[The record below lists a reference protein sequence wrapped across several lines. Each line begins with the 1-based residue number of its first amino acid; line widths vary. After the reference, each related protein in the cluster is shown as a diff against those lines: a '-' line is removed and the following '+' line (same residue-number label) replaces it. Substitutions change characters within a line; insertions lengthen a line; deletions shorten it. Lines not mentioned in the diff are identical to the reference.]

1 MRKIVFADSFNLTE
15 GAENA
20 IRGLGEV
27 TCLMLG
33 QRDRLLKE
41 CREAEIIIAEYARI
55 DKEIFSAAKA
65 LKGVVV
71 YGVGTNHIDIE
82 EASKRGI
89 PVVNCRGGNAEAVA
103 ELAISMMLE
112 CLRWTGR
119 ANEFV
124 RGGKWE
130 NADSA
135 SLPSWMN
142 GRELRGKKLGILGAG
157 AIGTRIGEL
166 GEAFGMEVTVTAGRT
181 ESHPR
186 FPWRPLEEVLA
197 FSDILSVNV
206 PLTPGTRG
214 LLSRERLEMIKDGS
228 ILVITSR
235 GGIADEE
242 ALAEMLASGRL
253 AGAGLDVFA
262 EEPLPVESPLLKA
275 PNVVLTPHMGG
286 STEESVENI
295 SEIIASSCR
304 QILAGEIPPTTVNAG
319 MLGKKTR

>member
-1 MRKIVFADSFNLTE
+1 MD
-15 GAENA
+15 
-20 IRGLGEV
+20 
-27 TCLMLG
+27 
-33 QRDRLLKE
+33 
-41 CREAEIIIAEYARI
+41 
-55 DKEIFSAAKA
+55 
-65 LKGVVV
+65 
-71 YGVGTNHIDIE
+71 
-82 EASKRGI
+82 
-89 PVVNCRGGNAEAVA
+89 
-103 ELAISMMLE
+103 
-112 CLRWTGR
+112 GR

-275 PNVVLTPHMGG
+275 PNVVLTLTWEAQRRNPSKHIGD
-286 STEESVENI
+286 
-295 SEIIASSCR
+295 C
-304 QILAGEIPPTTVNAG
+304 ILLQADFSRGDTPTTVNAG
-319 MLGKKTR
+319 MLGKKPIKCQKQGCAGIVPTPGAPCFNLLKRPFNQYLPFLHHNAGLWPPRTGA